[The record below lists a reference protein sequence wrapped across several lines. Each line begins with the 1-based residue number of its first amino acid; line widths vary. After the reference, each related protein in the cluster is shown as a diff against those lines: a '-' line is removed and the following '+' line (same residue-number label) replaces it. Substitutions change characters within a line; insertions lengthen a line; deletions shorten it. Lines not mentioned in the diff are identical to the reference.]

1 MLVDYQAVRRTMGA
15 LKHNFPG
22 KRIWYPEIGAG
33 LARNDWKIISRII
46 NEELVGEDH
55 PLVENVAS

>member
-1 MLVDYQAVRRTMGA
+1 MGA